1 MVEPATVAALVAKEA
16 ARRAAVAAWK
26 RRGGVAAAIGA
37 VLVAAPMAFMAPVA
51 VMGGADTQNVSACTP
66 LGNGGVGLGVP
77 QGEAI
82 TAANLTQDQSDNAR
96 VVVTVGQ
103 RAGVPVQ
110 GLVVAIAT
118 TLQESGLRNINYG
131 DRDSLGL
138 FQQRPSTGWGTPA
151 QVTDP
156 VLASEAFY
164 GVAAHTNN
172 PGLMDVKGW
181 QSMSVTQAAQAVQ
194 RSGFPTA
201 YAKWE
206 DEARIIVA
214 SVGGSSATV
223 NPATGTQVPG
233 TGNALTAACN
243 PSGGSQ
249 SGVEV
254 GAGGWVAPLP
264 SPFVITSGFGP
275 RRSPTAGAS
284 SVHAGIDFGV
294 PIGTPVYAAA
304 DGTVVRAGA
313 ASGYGI
319 AVYLQHADGV
329 ITRYGHLSRTTVSV
343 GDTVTAGQQIAL
355 SGNTGVSTGAHLH
368 FEVRPG
374 DVPTNPVPWM
384 ASKGVT
390 L

>member
-172 PGLMDVKGW
+172 L
-181 QSMSVTQAAQAVQ
+181 A
-194 RSGFPTA
+194 
-201 YAKWE
+201 
-206 DEARIIVA
+206 
-214 SVGGSSATV
+214 
-223 NPATGTQVPG
+223 
-233 TGNALTAACN
+233 
-243 PSGGSQ
+243 
-249 SGVEV
+249 
-254 GAGGWVAPLP
+254 
-264 SPFVITSGFGP
+264 
-275 RRSPTAGAS
+275 
-284 SVHAGIDFGV
+284 
-294 PIGTPVYAAA
+294 
-304 DGTVVRAGA
+304 
-313 ASGYGI
+313 
-319 AVYLQHADGV
+319 
-329 ITRYGHLSRTTVSV
+329 
-343 GDTVTAGQQIAL
+343 
-355 SGNTGVSTGAHLH
+355 
-368 FEVRPG
+368 
-374 DVPTNPVPWM
+374 
-384 ASKGVT
+384 
-390 L
+390 